1 MARNKGTFNFAAN
14 FQVKMQEAL
23 DPRVVVSA
31 KADLINKE
39 TWPYDGDTI
48 YLYEGLIVGVA
59 AEKSAYMLVD
69 ATKITEA
76 DYSGWARIDAGAAS
90 NVEIV
95 DSLDSDAADKALSAK
110 QGKVLM
116 DEINT
121 VAGKLTGVYTY
132 RGSKP
137 TFAELPSEGNVS
149 GDVWNVEEAYDG
161 HPAGTNWAWNG
172 SEWDAL
178 AGSIDLSNYF
188 NKDEV
193 TAAIKVETDRAEAKE
208 AELLQLI
215 QANQTAA
222 ANAQSKADANE
233 TQINSLSQNIGDINL
248 ILNGEEDND
257 EDGLVGRLA
266 LVETKNNDQDTR
278 LTNLEKLVSGGE
290 AGEGGTT
297 LLEMVNQNAADISQ
311 LKLDVDAVEEKAAAN
326 ESAISG
332 HAETIATH
340 TSDIEALKTQMG
352 GDATVAEQIEEAL
365 AWEDVV

>member
-59 AEKSAYMLVD
+59 AEKAAYMLVD

-76 DYSGWARIDAGAAS
+76 DYSGWSRIDAGAAS

-95 DSLDSDAADKALSAK
+95 DNLESDASDKALSAA

-116 DEINT
+116 NEINT

-132 RGSKP
+132 KGSKA
-137 TFAELPSEGNVS
+137 TFAELPTEGNVS
-149 GDVWNVEEAYDG
+149 GDVWNVEEAHDG

-188 NKDEV
+188 NKEEV
-193 TAAIKVETDRAEAKE
+193 NAAIKVETDRATAEEGRLALLIEA
-208 AELLQLI
+208 
-215 QANQTAA
+215 NTTAA
-222 ANAQSKADANE
+222 ANAQAKADANE
-233 TQINSLSQNIGDINL
+233 GQINSLSQSIGDINL
-248 ILNGEEDND
+248 ILNGTEESD
-257 EDGLVGRLA
+257 EDGVVGRLA
-266 LVETKNNDQDTR
+266 LVETKNESQDTR

-297 LLEMVNQNAADISQ
+297 LLEMVNQNAADIAQ
-311 LKLDVDAVEEKAAAN
+311 LKLDVDA
-326 ESAISG
+326 
-332 HAETIATH
+332 
-340 TSDIEALKTQMG
+340 IEADYLTSADKQELQQSINTSSEAIAALQTSVG
-352 GDATVAEQIEEAL
+352 ETPVSQQINDAL
-365 AWEDVV
+365 AWEDVE

>member
-59 AEKSAYMLVD
+59 AEKAAYMLVD

-76 DYSGWARIDAGAAS
+76 DYSGWSRIDAGAAS

-95 DSLDSDAADKALSAK
+95 DNLESDASDKALSAA

-116 DEINT
+116 NEINT

-132 RGSKP
+132 KGSKA
-137 TFAELPSEGNVS
+137 TFAELPAEGNVS
-149 GDVWNVEEAYDG
+149 GDVWNVEEAHDG

-188 NKDEV
+188 NKEEV
-193 TAAIKVETDRAEAKE
+193 GAAIKVETDRATAEEGRLALLIEA
-208 AELLQLI
+208 
-215 QANQTAA
+215 NTTAA
-222 ANAQSKADANE
+222 ANAQAKADANE
-233 TQINSLSQNIGDINL
+233 GQINSLSQSIGDINL
-248 ILNGEEDND
+248 ILNGTEESD
-257 EDGLVGRLA
+257 EDGVVGRLA
-266 LVETKNNDQDTR
+266 LVETKNESQDTR

-297 LLEMVNQNAADISQ
+297 LLEMVNQNAADIAQ
-311 LKLDVDAVEEKAAAN
+311 LKLDVDA
-326 ESAISG
+326 
-332 HAETIATH
+332 
-340 TSDIEALKTQMG
+340 IEADYLTSADKQELQQSINTSSEAIAALQTSVG
-352 GDATVAEQIEEAL
+352 ETPVSQQINDAL
-365 AWEDVV
+365 AWEDVE

>member
-59 AEKSAYMLVD
+59 AEKAAYMLVD

-76 DYSGWARIDAGAAS
+76 DYSGWSRIDAGAAS

-95 DSLDSDAADKALSAK
+95 DNLESDASDKALSAA

-116 DEINT
+116 NEINT
-121 VAGKLTGVYTY
+121 VAGKLSGVYTY
-132 RGSKP
+132 KGSKA
-137 TFAELPSEGNVS
+137 TFAELPAEGNVS
-149 GDVWNVEEAYDG
+149 GDVWNVEEAHDG

-188 NKDEV
+188 NKEEV
-193 TAAIKVETDRAEAKE
+193 GAAIKVETDRATAEEGRLALLIEA
-208 AELLQLI
+208 
-215 QANQTAA
+215 NTTAA
-222 ANAQSKADANE
+222 ASAQAKADANE
-233 TQINSLSQNIGDINL
+233 GQINSLSQSIGDINL
-248 ILNGEEDND
+248 ILNGTEESD

-266 LVETKNNDQDTR
+266 LVETKNESQDTR

-297 LLEMVNQNAADISQ
+297 LLEMVNQNATDIAQ
-311 LKLDVDAVEEKAAAN
+311 LKTDVDA
-326 ESAISG
+326 
-332 HAETIATH
+332 
-340 TSDIEALKTQMG
+340 IEADYLKASDKQELQGGIDANAEAIAVLQTNVGDTPVATQIN
-352 GDATVAEQIEEAL
+352 DAL
-365 AWEDVV
+365 AWEDVE

>member
-59 AEKSAYMLVD
+59 AEKAAYMLVD

-76 DYSGWARIDAGAAS
+76 DYSGWSRIDAGAAS

-95 DSLDSDAADKALSAK
+95 DNLESDASDKALSAA

-116 DEINT
+116 NEINT
-121 VAGKLTGVYTY
+121 VAGKLTGVYAY
-132 RGSKP
+132 KGSKA
-137 TFAELPSEGNVS
+137 TFAELPAEGNVS
-149 GDVWNVEEAYDG
+149 GDVWNVEEAHDG

-188 NKDEV
+188 NKEEV
-193 TAAIKVETDRAEAKE
+193 GAAIKVETDRATAEEGRLALLIEA
-208 AELLQLI
+208 
-215 QANQTAA
+215 NTTAA
-222 ANAQSKADANE
+222 ANAQAKADANE
-233 TQINSLSQNIGDINL
+233 GQINSLSQSIGDINL
-248 ILNGEEDND
+248 ILNGTEESD
-257 EDGLVGRLA
+257 EDGVVGRLA
-266 LVETKNNDQDTR
+266 LVETKNESQDTR

-297 LLEMVNQNAADISQ
+297 LLEMVNQNAADIAQ
-311 LKLDVDAVEEKAAAN
+311 LKLDVDA
-326 ESAISG
+326 
-332 HAETIATH
+332 
-340 TSDIEALKTQMG
+340 IEADYLTSADKQELQQSINTSSEAIAALQTSVG
-352 GDATVAEQIEEAL
+352 ETPVSQQINDAL
-365 AWEDVV
+365 AWEDVE

>member
-59 AEKSAYMLVD
+59 AEKAAYMLVD

-76 DYSGWARIDAGAAS
+76 DYSGWSRIDAGAAS

-95 DSLDSDAADKALSAK
+95 DNLESDASDKALSAA

-116 DEINT
+116 NEINT

-132 RGSKP
+132 KGSKA
-137 TFAELPSEGNVS
+137 TFAELPTEGNVS
-149 GDVWNVEEAYDG
+149 GDVWNVEEAHDG

-178 AGSIDLSNYF
+178 AGSIDLSNSF
-188 NKDEV
+188 NKEEV
-193 TAAIKVETDRAEAKE
+193 NAAIKVETDRATAEEGRLALLIEA
-208 AELLQLI
+208 
-215 QANQTAA
+215 NTTAA
-222 ANAQSKADANE
+222 ANAQAKADANE
-233 TQINSLSQNIGDINL
+233 GQINSLSQSIGDINL
-248 ILNGEEDND
+248 ILNGTEESD
-257 EDGLVGRLA
+257 EDGVVGRLA
-266 LVETKNNDQDTR
+266 LVETKNESQDTR

-297 LLEMVNQNAADISQ
+297 LLEMVNQNAADIAQ
-311 LKLDVDAVEEKAAAN
+311 LKLDVDA
-326 ESAISG
+326 
-332 HAETIATH
+332 
-340 TSDIEALKTQMG
+340 IEADYLTSADKQELQQSINTSSEAIAALQTSVG
-352 GDATVAEQIEEAL
+352 ETPVSQQINDAL
-365 AWEDVV
+365 AWEDVE

>member
-59 AEKSAYMLVD
+59 AEKAAYMLVD

-76 DYSGWARIDAGAAS
+76 DYSGWSRIDAGAAS

-95 DSLDSDAADKALSAK
+95 DNLESDASDKALSAA

-116 DEINT
+116 NEINT
-121 VAGKLTGVYTY
+121 VAGKLSGVYTY
-132 RGSKP
+132 KGSKA
-137 TFAELPSEGNVS
+137 TFAELPAEGNVS
-149 GDVWNVEEAYDG
+149 GDVWNVEEAHDG

-188 NKDEV
+188 NKEEV
-193 TAAIKVETDRAEAKE
+193 NAAIKVETDRATAEEGRLALLIEA
-208 AELLQLI
+208 
-215 QANQTAA
+215 NTTAA
-222 ANAQSKADANE
+222 ANAQAKADANE
-233 TQINSLSQNIGDINL
+233 GQINSLSQSIGDINL
-248 ILNGEEDND
+248 ILNGTEESD
-257 EDGLVGRLA
+257 EDGVVGRLA
-266 LVETKNNDQDTR
+266 LVETKNESQDTR

-297 LLEMVNQNAADISQ
+297 LLEMVNQNAADIKQ
-311 LKLDVDAVEEKAAAN
+311 LQTDVDA
-326 ESAISG
+326 
-332 HAETIATH
+332 
-340 TSDIEALKTQMG
+340 IEADYLTSADKQELQQSINTSSEAIAALQTSVG
-352 GDATVAEQIEEAL
+352 ETPVSQQIDEAL

>member
-59 AEKSAYMLVD
+59 AEKAAYMLVD
-69 ATKITEA
+69 ASKITEA
-76 DYSGWARIDAGAAS
+76 DYSGWSRIDAGAAS

-95 DSLDSDAADKALSAK
+95 DNLESDASDKALSAA

-116 DEINT
+116 NEINT
-121 VAGKLTGVYTY
+121 VAGKLTGVYAY
-132 RGSKP
+132 KGSKA
-137 TFAELPSEGNVS
+137 TFAELPAEGNVS
-149 GDVWNVEEAYDG
+149 GDVWNVEEAHDG

-188 NKDEV
+188 NKEEV
-193 TAAIKVETDRAEAKE
+193 GAAIKVETDRATAEEGRLALLIEA
-208 AELLQLI
+208 
-215 QANQTAA
+215 NTTAA
-222 ANAQSKADANE
+222 ANAQAKADANE
-233 TQINSLSQNIGDINL
+233 GQINSLSQSIGDINL
-248 ILNGEEDND
+248 ILNGTEESD
-257 EDGLVGRLA
+257 EDGVVGRLA
-266 LVETKNNDQDTR
+266 LVETKNESQDTR

-297 LLEMVNQNAADISQ
+297 LLEMVNQNAADIAQ
-311 LKLDVDAVEEKAAAN
+311 LKLDVDA
-326 ESAISG
+326 
-332 HAETIATH
+332 
-340 TSDIEALKTQMG
+340 IEADYLTSVDKQELQQSINTSSEAIAALQTSVG
-352 GDATVAEQIEEAL
+352 ETPVSQQINDAL
-365 AWEDVV
+365 AWEDVE

>member
-59 AEKSAYMLVD
+59 AEKAAYMLVD

-76 DYSGWARIDAGAAS
+76 DYSGWSRIDAGAAS

-95 DSLDSDAADKALSAK
+95 DNLESDASDKALSAA

-116 DEINT
+116 NEINT

-132 RGSKP
+132 KGSKA
-137 TFAELPSEGNVS
+137 TFAELPAEGNVS
-149 GDVWNVEEAYDG
+149 GDVWNVEEAHDG

-188 NKDEV
+188 NKEEV
-193 TAAIKVETDRAEAKE
+193 NAAIKVETDRATAEEGRLALLIEA
-208 AELLQLI
+208 
-215 QANQTAA
+215 NTTAA
-222 ANAQSKADANE
+222 ANAQAKADANE
-233 TQINSLSQNIGDINL
+233 GQINSLSQSIGDINL
-248 ILNGEEDND
+248 ILNGTEESD
-257 EDGLVGRLA
+257 EDGVVGRLA
-266 LVETKNNDQDTR
+266 LVETKNESQDTR

-297 LLEMVNQNAADISQ
+297 LLEMVNQNAADIAQ
-311 LKLDVDAVEEKAAAN
+311 LKLDVDA
-326 ESAISG
+326 
-332 HAETIATH
+332 
-340 TSDIEALKTQMG
+340 IEADYLTSADKQELQQSINTSSEAIAALQTSVG
-352 GDATVAEQIEEAL
+352 ETPVSQQINDAL
-365 AWEDVV
+365 AWEDVE

>member
-59 AEKSAYMLVD
+59 AEKAAYMLVD

-76 DYSGWARIDAGAAS
+76 DYSGWSRIDAGAAS

-95 DSLDSDAADKALSAK
+95 DNLESDASDKALSAA

-116 DEINT
+116 NEINT
-121 VAGKLTGVYTY
+121 VAGKLSGVYTY
-132 RGSKP
+132 KGSKA
-137 TFAELPSEGNVS
+137 TFAELPAEGNVS
-149 GDVWNVEEAYDG
+149 GDVWNVEEAHDG

-188 NKDEV
+188 NKEEV
-193 TAAIKVETDRAEAKE
+193 NAAIKVETDRATAEEGRLALLIEAN
-208 AELLQLI
+208 A
-215 QANQTAA
+215 TAA
-222 ANAQSKADANE
+222 ANAQAKADANE
-233 TQINSLSQNIGDINL
+233 GQINSLSQSIGDINL
-248 ILNGEEDND
+248 ILNGTEESD
-257 EDGLVGRLA
+257 EDGVVGRLA
-266 LVETKNNDQDTR
+266 LVETKNESQDTR

-297 LLEMVNQNAADISQ
+297 LLEMVNQNAADIKQ
-311 LKLDVDAVEEKAAAN
+311 LQTDVDAIEADYLKAADKQELQGGIDAN
-326 ESAISG
+326 AEAIAALQTNVG
-332 HAETIATH
+332 ETSVAT
-340 TSDIEALKTQMG
+340 
-352 GDATVAEQIEEAL
+352 QIDEAL
-365 AWEDVV
+365 AWEDVE

>member
-23 DPRVVVSA
+23 DPRVVVSV

-59 AEKSAYMLVD
+59 AEKAAYMLVD

-76 DYSGWARIDAGAAS
+76 DYSGWSRIDAGAAS

-95 DSLDSDAADKALSAK
+95 DNLESDASDKALSAA

-116 DEINT
+116 NEINT
-121 VAGKLTGVYTY
+121 VAGKLSGVYTY
-132 RGSKP
+132 KGSKA
-137 TFAELPSEGNVS
+137 TFAELPAEGNVS
-149 GDVWNVEEAYDG
+149 GDVWNVEEAHDG

-188 NKDEV
+188 NKEEV
-193 TAAIKVETDRAEAKE
+193 GAAIRVETDRATAEEGRLALLIEA
-208 AELLQLI
+208 
-215 QANQTAA
+215 NTTAA
-222 ANAQSKADANE
+222 ANAQAKADANE
-233 TQINSLSQNIGDINL
+233 GQINSLSQSIGDINL
-248 ILNGEEDND
+248 ILNGTEESD
-257 EDGLVGRLA
+257 EDGVVGRLA
-266 LVETKNNDQDTR
+266 LVETKNESQDTR

-297 LLEMVNQNAADISQ
+297 LLEMVNQNAADIAQ
-311 LKLDVDAVEEKAAAN
+311 LKLDVDA
-326 ESAISG
+326 
-332 HAETIATH
+332 
-340 TSDIEALKTQMG
+340 IEADYLTSADKQELQQSINTSSEAIAALQTSVG
-352 GDATVAEQIEEAL
+352 ETPVSQQINDAL
-365 AWEDVV
+365 AWEDVE

>member
-23 DPRVVVSA
+23 DPRVVVGA

-59 AEKSAYMLVD
+59 AEKAAYMLVD

-76 DYSGWARIDAGAAS
+76 DYSGWSRIDAGAAS

-95 DSLDSDAADKALSAK
+95 DNLESDASDKALSAA

-116 DEINT
+116 NEINT
-121 VAGKLTGVYTY
+121 VAGKLSGVYTY
-132 RGSKP
+132 KGSKA
-137 TFAELPSEGNVS
+137 TFAELPAEGNVS
-149 GDVWNVEEAYDG
+149 GDVWNVEEAHDG

-188 NKDEV
+188 NKEEV
-193 TAAIKVETDRAEAKE
+193 NAAIKVETDRATAEEGRLALLIEA
-208 AELLQLI
+208 
-215 QANQTAA
+215 NTTAA
-222 ANAQSKADANE
+222 ATAQAKADANE
-233 TQINSLSQNIGDINL
+233 GQINSISQSIGEINL
-248 ILNGEEDND
+248 VLNGTEESD
-257 EDGLVGRLA
+257 EDGVVGRLA
-266 LVETKNNDQDTR
+266 LVETKNESQDTR

-297 LLEMVNQNAADISQ
+297 LLEMVNQNAADIAQ
-311 LKLDVDAVEEKAAAN
+311 LKLDMD
-326 ESAISG
+326 
-332 HAETIATH
+332 T
-340 TSDIEALKTQMG
+340 IEADYLTSADKQELQQSINTSSEAITALQTSVG
-352 GDATVAEQIEEAL
+352 ETPVSQQIDEAL
-365 AWEDVV
+365 AWEDVE

>member
-59 AEKSAYMLVD
+59 AEKAAYMLVD

-76 DYSGWARIDAGAAS
+76 DYSGWSRIDAGAAS

-95 DSLDSDAADKALSAK
+95 DNLESDASDKALSAA

-116 DEINT
+116 NEINT

-132 RGSKP
+132 KGSKA
-137 TFAELPSEGNVS
+137 TFAELPAEGNVS
-149 GDVWNVEEAYDG
+149 GDVWNVEEAHDG

-188 NKDEV
+188 NKEEV
-193 TAAIKVETDRAEAKE
+193 NAAIKVETDRATAEEGRLALLIEAN
-208 AELLQLI
+208 A
-215 QANQTAA
+215 TAA
-222 ANAQSKADANE
+222 ANAQAKADANE
-233 TQINSLSQNIGDINL
+233 GQINSLSQSIGDINL
-248 ILNGEEDND
+248 ILNGTEESD

-266 LVETKNNDQDTR
+266 LVETKNEGQDTR

-297 LLEMVNQNAADISQ
+297 LLEMVNQNAADIKTLQ
-311 LKLDVDAVEEKAAAN
+311 EEMDAVEKKASDN
-326 ESAISG
+326 ETAIG
-332 HAETIATH
+332 QHATTIAEH
-340 TSDIEALKTQMG
+340 TAAIEKLQGTG
-352 GDATVAEQIEEAL
+352 EGSVSNQIEEAL
-365 AWEDVV
+365 AWEDVE

>member
-59 AEKSAYMLVD
+59 AEKAAYMLVD

-76 DYSGWARIDAGAAS
+76 DYSGWSRIDAGAAS

-95 DSLDSDAADKALSAK
+95 DNLESDASDKALSAA

-116 DEINT
+116 NEINT
-121 VAGKLTGVYTY
+121 VAGKLSGVYTY
-132 RGSKP
+132 KGSKA
-137 TFAELPSEGNVS
+137 TFAELPAEGNVS
-149 GDVWNVEEAYDG
+149 GDVWNVEEAHDG

-188 NKDEV
+188 NKEEV
-193 TAAIKVETDRAEAKE
+193 NAAIKVETDRATAEEGRLALLIEA
-208 AELLQLI
+208 
-215 QANQTAA
+215 NTTAA
-222 ANAQSKADANE
+222 ANAQAKADANE
-233 TQINSLSQNIGDINL
+233 GQINSLSQSIGDINL
-248 ILNGEEDND
+248 ILNGTEESD
-257 EDGLVGRLA
+257 EDGVVGRLA
-266 LVETKNNDQDTR
+266 LVETKNESQDTR

-297 LLEMVNQNAADISQ
+297 LLEMVNQNAADIAQ
-311 LKLDVDAVEEKAAAN
+311 LKLDVDA
-326 ESAISG
+326 
-332 HAETIATH
+332 
-340 TSDIEALKTQMG
+340 IEADYLTSADKQELQQSINTSSEAIAALQTSVG
-352 GDATVAEQIEEAL
+352 ETPVSQQIDEAL